1 MSEGYKILVAD
12 DSEASLKMI
21 SEILDIL
28 GTHVEL
34 HYAKDG
40 IEACKEA
47 ESIIPDLI
55 LMDVVMPEMNGIE
68 ATQILRN
75 NPLTSEIP
83 IIVLSATESL
93 ENAYVAGAN
102 DFISKPFHKFE
113 LLIKVR
119 SAINLVQNMKEI
131 KKQKAELE
139 LKHAEVIKQRDKISI
154 QQKDI
159 LDDIKY
165 SKRIQGAIF
174 PTKEYL
180 NELLPD
186 NFIINVP
193 KNIVGGDF
201 YWAGELHDKVIIAVA
216 DCTGHGISGAFMT
229 MAGTAFLNE
238 ILSKNIKQHA
248 GDILFELR
256 NLVMKLLKQKGEEGE
271 AADGMDIA
279 LLILD
284 KKNNLIEFAGAN
296 NPLYL
301 IRNEELIIY
310 KGDRMPIGIHILLN
324 RPFENQTIETQFG
337 DTIYLFTD
345 GYADQF
351 GGPRN
356 KKYRYNQFQNKI
368 LEIHKLP
375 LEKQKED
382 LLRTLIDWKGKNQQ
396 VDDIMIVGFKI

>member
-28 GTHVEL
+28 GTRFEL

-75 NPLTSEIP
+75 NPLTAEIP

-238 ILSKNIKQHA
+238 ILSKNINQHA

-301 IRNEELIIY
+301 VRNEELIIY

-324 RPFENQTIETQFG
+324 RPFENQTIETQIG

-356 KKYRYNQFQNKI
+356 KKFRYNQFQNKI